1 MFLLCVCVL
10 FNIYMLVHIIRI
22 CVCVCVGA
30 KRTNKRLDV
39 LEYYYFLDVIAF
51 CVCNDQR
58 YADFGAATNPRNPM

>member
-1 MFLLCVCVL
+1 M
-10 FNIYMLVHIIRI
+10 
-22 CVCVCVGA
+22 CVGA
-30 KRTNKRLDV
+30 KRTNKRLEV